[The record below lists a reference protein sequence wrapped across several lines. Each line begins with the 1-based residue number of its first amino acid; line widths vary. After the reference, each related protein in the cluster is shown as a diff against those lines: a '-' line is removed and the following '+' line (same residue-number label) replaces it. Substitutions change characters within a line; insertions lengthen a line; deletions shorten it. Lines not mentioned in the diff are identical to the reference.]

1 VPLTKAKVSAE
12 VKSSYFE
19 LERSRKLS
27 QLARRMV
34 SAAQVVDA
42 SAQSDNSDVES
53 AQAKMEADMFRA
65 ELEYRQAYSRLK
77 SLMGGK

>member
-1 VPLTKAKVSAE
+1 VQLTKAKVAAG

-19 LERSRKLS
+19 LDRSRQLY

-42 SAQSDNSDVES
+42 SYKSDNPGAES

-65 ELEYRQAYSRLK
+65 DFEYRQAYGKLK
-77 SLMGGK
+77 ALMGKE